1 MNDKKR
7 KLQENIS
14 KGVGDVP
21 EAATKLTK
29 QQKRDAKRN
38 GNKLLEMSSAP
49 SVAVETLGL
58 TTVNKA
64 SVYKRLP
71 NLPPASPFP
80 LLHVDR
86 FLIPADK
93 NFQKVLE
100 TCYDGFVLD
109 EPKCFPDEFHESF
122 QSSFTSIEK
131 LGVFQFDLTQPA
143 GLGTK
148 VIANLSGT
156 ATQKS
161 LIDVLSYLIYSVRAG
176 GEDFRDEVPGRRAR
190 NNIQVFRYAKC
201 SKRFDFFPS

>member
-7 KLQENIS
+7 KLQESIGKNI
-14 KGVGDVP
+14 GDVP
-21 EAATKLTK
+21 EAAAKLTK

-38 GNKLLEMSSAP
+38 GNRLLETSSAA
-49 SVAVETLGL
+49 SVAADSVGL
-58 TTVNKA
+58 KTVNKA

-86 FLIPADK
+86 FLIPTDK
-93 NFQKVLE
+93 NFQKILE

-109 EPKCFPDEFHESF
+109 EPKSFPDEFHESF
-122 QSSFTSIEK
+122 QTSFTSLEK

-148 VIANLSGT
+148 VTANLSRK
-156 ATQKS
+156 ATHACFSS
-161 LIDVLSYLIYSVRAG
+161 LFFSICLLCLSRW
-176 GEDFRDEVPGRRAR
+176 RRLL
-190 NNIQVFRYAKC
+190 
-201 SKRFDFFPS
+201 

>member
-1 MNDKKR
+1 MNEKKR
-7 KLQENIS
+7 KLQESIGKS
-14 KGVGDVP
+14 VGDVP

-38 GNKLLEMSSAP
+38 GNKTLEISSAP
-49 SVAVETLGL
+49 SAAVDTLGL
-58 TTVNKA
+58 KTVNKA

-86 FLIPADK
+86 FLIPTDK
-93 NFQKVLE
+93 NYQKVLE
-100 TCYDGFVLD
+100 TCYDGFVRD

-122 QSSFTSIEK
+122 QTSFTTMEK

-148 VIANLSGT
+148 VITHLSEA
-156 ATQKS
+156 ATQ
-161 LIDVLSYLIYSVRAG
+161 ICVLNAL
-176 GEDFRDEVPGRRAR
+176 
-190 NNIQVFRYAKC
+190 
-201 SKRFDFFPS
+201 